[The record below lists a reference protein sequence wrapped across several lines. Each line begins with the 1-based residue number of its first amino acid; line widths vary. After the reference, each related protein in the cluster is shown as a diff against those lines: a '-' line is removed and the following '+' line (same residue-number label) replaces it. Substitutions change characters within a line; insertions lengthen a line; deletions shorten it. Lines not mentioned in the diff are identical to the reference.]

1 MGESRY
7 NDDDIYYQEERERQK
22 DTLILMR
29 KLRKIPHQVIIY
41 ST

>member
-1 MGESRY
+1 MGESK
-7 NDDDIYYQEERERQK
+7 DDDIFFREELERQK